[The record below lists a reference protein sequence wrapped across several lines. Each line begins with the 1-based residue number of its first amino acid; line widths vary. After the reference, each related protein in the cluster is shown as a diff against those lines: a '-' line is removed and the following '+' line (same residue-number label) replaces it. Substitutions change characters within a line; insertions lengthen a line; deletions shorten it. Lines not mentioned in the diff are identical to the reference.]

1 MKRTVSPSSE
11 EELSSVLF
19 VFLLMDLG
27 KMTKT
32 VIVTEIFCYFFTT
45 KHLGVL
51 KNSLKRVRAF
61 LIELEFGGICF

>member
-1 MKRTVSPSSE
+1 
-11 EELSSVLF
+11 
-19 VFLLMDLG
+19 
-27 KMTKT
+27 MTKT

-45 KHLGVL
+45 KDLGVL